1 MRRLPV
7 SLLMLLATVSYASGQ
22 SEPRGQA
29 DAAHP
34 LGTIFHV
41 PAATGSGCP
50 VGLSAERR
58 SDTMMLRAGDSRLKD
73 SAQGLHITFN
83 HRDEPQIES
92 AEITVYGVTSKLRV
106 LPAGISSSDEVS
118 KTFELQRTKGSE
130 GLQEASVWMQ
140 KVGSLTRVELTSI
153 TYADGTTW
161 RRSKS
166 SQCRAVPS
174 ALLLISSK

>member
-22 SEPRGQA
+22 AEPRSQD

-34 LGTIFHV
+34 LSTIFQI
-41 PAATGSGCP
+41 PSESNGCP

-58 SDTMMLRAGDSRLKD
+58 SDTMMLRTGDTRRSEP
-73 SAQGLHITFN
+73 AQGLHITFN
-83 HRDEPQIES
+83 HREGPQIES
-92 AEITVYGVTSKLRV
+92 VEIAVYGATSKLRT
-106 LPAGISSSDEVS
+106 LPAAVSLSDEIS
-118 KTFELQRTKGSE
+118 KTFQLQRTKGSE
-130 GLQEASVWMQ
+130 GLQEASIWMH

-161 RRSKS
+161 NESKS
-166 SQCRAVPS
+166 SRCQAVPS
-174 ALLLISSK
+174 ALMLISSK